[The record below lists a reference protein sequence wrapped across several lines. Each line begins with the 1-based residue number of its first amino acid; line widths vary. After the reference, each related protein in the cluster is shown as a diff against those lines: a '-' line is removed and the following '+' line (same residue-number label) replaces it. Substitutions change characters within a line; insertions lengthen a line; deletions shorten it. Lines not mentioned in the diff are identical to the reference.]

1 MRNSFLGFEIM
12 REGHYKSALIYGPF
26 LTSWGAMHSRTT
38 LPVAIDLG
46 WNLNQPG
53 YLLSFTGEYFLPS
66 LALQTTVTIW
76 FNASMSSIKGS
87 SELQFES
94 PIFSQKRTV
103 DTLSLNQY
111 ALGGGLSFGV
121 IF

>member
-1 MRNSFLGFEIM
+1 MQ
-12 REGHYKSALIYGPF
+12 EGRYRGDLIYSPF
-26 LTSWGAMHSRTT
+26 LTSWGAMHNRTT
-38 LPVAIDLG
+38 LPVAADLD

-53 YLLSFTGEYFLPS
+53 YLLSFTGEYFFSSP
-66 LALQTTVTIW
+66 AAQTTVSIW

-94 PIFSQKRTV
+94 PIFSEKRTV

-121 IF
+121 TF